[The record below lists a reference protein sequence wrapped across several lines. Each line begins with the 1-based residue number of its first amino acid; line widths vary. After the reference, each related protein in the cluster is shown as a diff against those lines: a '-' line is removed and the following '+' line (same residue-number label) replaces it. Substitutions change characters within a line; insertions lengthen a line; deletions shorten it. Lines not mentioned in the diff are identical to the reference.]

1 MDYDK
6 HLQAYSA
13 HTRDATRLEAEWGAE
28 WGLCD
33 TK

>member
-6 HLQAYSA
+6 HLAYSA